1 MVIFSL
7 TLRSI
12 FMKVLTVAIKAY
24 RPENG
29 YGSLVVK
36 LQRSFMEE
44 TQMICEVEAIKGGG
58 GSVPLQ
64 RRKKENFLHTNV
76 THTQQRLLRPL

>member
-58 GSVPLQ
+58 GRFRYRGGK
-64 RRKKENFLHTNV
+64 RRIFSTLMSRT
-76 THTQQRLLRPL
+76 RSRDF

>member
-7 TLRSI
+7 TLCSI

-24 RPENG
+24 RLENG

-36 LQRSFMEE
+36 LQRSFMVE
-44 TQMICEVEAIKGGG
+44 TQTICEVEAIKGGG
-58 GSVPLQ
+58 LGGLVPLQ
-64 RRKKENFLHTNV
+64 RREKENFLNTD
-76 THTQQRLLRPL
+76 